1 VLAGVRA
8 AVREHAVPEGV
19 PDVLQQV
26 LRQVPVRAVGL
37 LRPQVRV
44 PLLQQLED
52 QGRRT
57 QVPVMTKGVSPPG
70 LLS

>member
-8 AVREHAVPEGV
+8 AMREHTVPECV

-26 LRQVPVRAVGL
+26 LRQVAVRAVGL
-37 LRPQVRV
+37 LRPQGRV

-52 QGRRT
+52 QRRT
-57 QVPVMTKGVSPPG
+57 QVPVRTKGVSPPY